1 MSIAPFGKDAP
12 RFGLVSAARGPQIP
26 PVEEESH
33 PRTSRNESL
42 TVLHP
47 HEFSQSPADSPTG
60 LPRCQ
65 KNGSDCTQQQ
75 LPSPPPPPPPPSK
88 RRLRGEGPP
97 SQRRRKASFTA
108 ATAAAEAEVE
118 VVGKGGE
125 RERGAS
131 ATFLPYEA
139 GGGGIQR
146 RERGGAE
153 RGKGTPLLLRLF
165 PPPPPTTSSSTFL
178 LLSPPSVPSPFL
190 HSLPPTYTHLPPPLP
205 PPGPIYPP
213 SLRTYSGELVSL
225 ILARTLSANT
235 RGKKYCYFWVQKRCA
250 GKLRLPN
257 LTRDIH
263 HTKVVKFVYWFQLF
277 HTKSQDIYAPR
288 SLYPM
293 C

>member
-97 SQRRRKASFTA
+97 SQRRRKASSFTA

-118 VVGKGGE
+118 VVGKE
-125 RERGAS
+125 RETGRGAS

-165 PPPPPTTSSSTFL
+165 PPPPTTSSSTFL

-190 HSLPPTYTHLPPPLP
+190 HSLPPYLHTFTPSPPPSRPHLSTFST
-205 PPGPIYPP
+205 YVFW
-213 SLRTYSGELVSL
+213 RTGFSHPRPYLEYQY
-225 ILARTLSANT
+225 T
-235 RGKKYCYFWVQKRCA
+235 KKNIATFGCKKGVQE
-250 GKLRLPN
+250 N
-257 LTRDIH
+257 
-263 HTKVVKFVYWFQLF
+263 
-277 HTKSQDIYAPR
+277 
-288 SLYPM
+288 
-293 C
+293 

>member
-97 SQRRRKASFTA
+97 SQRRRKASSFTA

-118 VVGKGGE
+118 VVGKE
-125 RERGAS
+125 REREREAPPPLFYPTKWEGEGSREGKEAVQKGRRG
-131 ATFLPYEA
+131 LPSSSVFSLLLLLL
-139 GGGGIQR
+139 
-146 RERGGAE
+146 
-153 RGKGTPLLLRLF
+153 PLLLPF
-165 PPPPPTTSSSTFL
+165 FFFL
-178 LLSPPSVPSPFL
+178 PRPLPFLALSPP
-190 HSLPPTYTHLPPPLP
+190 YTHLPPPLP

-225 ILARTLSANT
+225 ILARTVSANT

-250 GKLRLPN
+250 GKLWLPN
-257 LTRDIH
+257 SKRGIH
-263 HTKVVKFVYWFQLF
+263 HTKVVKFVYWFQFF
-277 HTKSQDIYAPR
+277 HTKSQDIYAP
-288 SLYPM
+288 
-293 C
+293 